1 MMSSLQTIKTM
12 SFHLNFFLKY
22 RTCIFVDSNLEY
34 RTNKQTN
41 KIDLK
46 QNYLKV
52 DTLSLLSQKNTYKKA
67 LHRQILK

>member
-12 SFHLNFFLKY
+12 SFHLNFFIKY

-52 DTLSLLSQKNTYKKA
+52 DTLSFLSRKNTHKKA

>member
-34 RTNKQTN
+34 RTNK
-41 KIDLK
+41 IDLK
-46 QNYLKV
+46 QNHLKV
-52 DTLSLLSQKNTYKKA
+52 DTLSFLTQKNTHKKA

>member
-46 QNYLKV
+46 QNHLKV
-52 DTLSLLSQKNTYKKA
+52 DTLSFLTQKNTHKKA

>member
-34 RTNKQTN
+34 RTNKQNRSETE
-41 KIDLK
+41 LFESW
-46 QNYLKV
+46 YLKF
-52 DTLSLLSQKNTYKKA
+52 SLTEKYSQKKPYIGKFWNK
-67 LHRQILK
+67 R